1 MESEDKFYVRH
12 KVEDSVYTQTT
23 YTGQIRWRQKKK
35 GSLGLILQQQEVINT
50 IENHVIAKTEV
61 KWVDVPVEWIKDET
75 QSNE

>member
-1 MESEDKFYVRH
+1 MEIDAPCVRH
-12 KVEDSVYTQTT
+12 KVEDSVYTQTS

-35 GSLGLILQQQEVINT
+35 GSLGLILQQQVT
-50 IENHVIAKTEV
+50 ISTFGNHVIAKTEV

>member
-1 MESEDKFYVRH
+1 MEIDAPYVRH
-12 KVEDSVYTQTT
+12 KVEDSVYTQTS

-35 GSLGLILQQQEVINT
+35 GSLGLILQQQVT
-50 IENHVIAKTEV
+50 VSTFGDHVVTKQEV

>member
-1 MESEDKFYVRH
+1 MESEDKLYVRH
-12 KVEDSVYTQTT
+12 KVEDSVYTQTS

-75 QSNE
+75 QSNG